1 MEPVSSQDVTVGQ
14 KVFDFVQ
21 GVHLPGTRGKKI
33 RMGKNEDKF

>member
-21 GVHLPGTRGKKI
+21 GVNLPGTRGKI